1 MPWARPLLGHRVWVG
16 DGAVPGMAA
25 PCQAAWVLCGCSAPS
40 RQLPSINLEPPN
52 WSLPGLGASSW
63 QHGAGALPS
72 QGVRAWR
79 RAGAGLALCALP
91 SVLLSSLGRVPVHQ
105 HTARGSN
112 RVPAFLLLLLLL
124 LGTQSFG
131 PRVPGALRVW
141 CRFSA
146 PPPKSSPPRACAP
159 RAAPP
164 QGAAVLGRELVPQA
178 EAWLEAKVKLFSI
191 V

>member
-91 SVLLSSLGRVPVHQ
+91 SVLLSSPGRVPVHQ

-112 RVPAFLLLLLLL
+112 RVPAFLLLLLF
-124 LGTQSFG
+124 GTQSFG
-131 PRVPGALRVW
+131 PCVPGSVRCGFGAVSQHLLQNPALPGRVLLVLLLRRVLPCWDGSW
-141 CRFSA
+141 C
-146 PPPKSSPPRACAP
+146 PRLK
-159 RAAPP
+159 
-164 QGAAVLGRELVPQA
+164 LGWKQ
-178 EAWLEAKVKLFSI
+178 K
-191 V
+191 